1 MIKLSNLIKEQDIT
15 PMQKDKPRKKSS
27 NIVIFVG
34 GIDSTVSPE
43 YKSLNEQTAILKSG
57 MPSKTIISFGY
68 VTPTDCIPT
77 IKQNPNASVI
87 LFSAACKSSATIA
100 SAMIDKTKL
109 YILEP
114 YAISSKTSTSV
125 ASAVS
130 LGVPAKNVLVGSSRG
145 RGKDIVPGATKTPDN
160 GRTTMERHWNSLV
173 FIGSFIK

>member
-15 PMQKDKPRKKSS
+15 PLKMSS

-34 GIDSTVSPE
+34 GLDSTVSPDF
-43 YKSLNEQTAILKSG
+43 KSLNEQTAILKSG
-57 MPSKTIISFGY
+57 MPSKTIISFSY

-77 IKQNPNASVI
+77 IEQNPNASVI
-87 LFSAACKSSATIA
+87 LFSAACKASATIA
-100 SAMIDKTKL
+100 RAMLDKTKL

-114 YAISSKTSTSV
+114 YAVSSKTSTSV

-130 LGVPAKNVLVGSSRG
+130 RGVPAKNVLVGSSQG